1 MQTTSILNHLEPVA
15 KMSKDIIKDASNLGQ
30 TELRSLVD
38 KYYQMQD
45 DRIRSSAQVRE
56 SEASNESHS
65 ALDYLSDQSL
75 YLEKQIQRILTKY
88 VEQKEVGIWLIHNK
102 GIAGVLSAG
111 LLAHIDINKAPTAG
125 HIWNYAGL
133 NPNIKWEKGQRRPF
147 NAQLKTLCW
156 KIGESFVKVSG
167 SKDSFYG
174 QEYAKRK
181 LFETERNQNDYYKD
195 HASKQLEQKKFS
207 KSTDA
212 YKCYIKGKLPPAHVH
227 AIAKR
232 WVVKLFLSHLHAVWY
247 EHATGKKAP
256 VPYAIAHLNHA
267 HLIEP
272 PHTIEEALKKS

>member
-1 MQTTSILNHLEPVA
+1 MLNTESSHLVPIA
-15 KMSKDIIKDASNLGQ
+15 KINKDIIKSAIKLGDS
-30 TELRSLVD
+30 ELRWLVD
-38 KYYQMQD
+38 YYYQMQD
-45 DRIRSSAQVRE
+45 DRIRLNAQVRE
-56 SEASNESHS
+56 ASQIAEEHD
-65 ALDYLSDQSL
+65 ALDYLAEQSS
-75 YLEKQIQRILTKY
+75 YLEKQIKRLLQTY
-88 VEQKEVGIWLIHNK
+88 VESRPVGKWLLHNK
-102 GIAGVLSAG
+102 GVAGVLSAG

-133 NPNIKWEKGQRRPF
+133 NPSVKWEKGKKRPF

-181 LFETERNQNDYYKD
+181 LFETERNENNYYKD
-195 HASKQLEQKKFS
+195 HASKQLEQKNFS

-272 PHTIEEALKKS
+272 PHTIQEAISKS